1 MKMSK
6 WKTKLSS
13 LNKLAAEQ
21 LVTVKA
27 EVVQISG
34 IKTIYSASH
43 GKLKKQEVLIR
54 DTTGCTKMV
63 LWQEHVDTLQPKK
76 MYEFKNLRLK
86 CTKQERYLNTM
97 KSEEF
102 TAIECVPP
110 AEPLVK
116 VTPIRILGVRNA
128 YKNLLCVSC
137 NKKVRAKPNHDTLMV
152 CQSCSLT
159 QPLSTCACQWVLRL
173 FVQNAEVPTTKLHL
187 TIPQNLTEELMSN
200 IVPTLK
206 LSEPSEEDLII
217 RILTA
222 NKKINVTYDNISF
235 QVTELEF
242 PC

>member
-1 MKMSK
+1 
-6 WKTKLSS
+6 
-13 LNKLAAEQ
+13 
-21 LVTVKA
+21 
-27 EVVQISG
+27 
-34 IKTIYSASH
+34 
-43 GKLKKQEVLIR
+43 
-54 DTTGCTKMV
+54 MV

-86 CTKQERYLNTM
+86 CTKQERYLNTP

-116 VTPIRILGVRNA
+116 VTPDMRLLQETTSTIPIRILGVRNA
-128 YKNLLCVSC
+128 YKNLLCVSY

-159 QPLSTCACQWVLRL
+159 QPLSTCACQWALRL
-173 FVQNAEVPTTKLHL
+173 FVQNAEVPATKLHL

-206 LSEPSEEDLII
+206 LSEASEDDLII
-217 RILTA
+217 CILTA